1 MEHNTSLFNHRNT
14 WNKYGGVLNLVRL
27 WLVAGEEDYAKKN
40 SNKGLN
46 FLRVKNHPLVKPKSC
61 YVEQSIFQ

>member
-1 MEHNTSLFNHRNT
+1 
-14 WNKYGGVLNLVRL
+14 LVRL

-46 FLRVKNHPLVKPKSC
+46 FIRVKNHPLVKPKSC
-61 YVEQSIFQ
+61 SIEKSIFQ